1 MGTKK
6 AKKTQPGLKGWEKE
20 KMAGVSRALTWQ
32 DVKEWMEKHEP
43 YMLQT
48 VLKTATTLL
57 VTHCNKS
64 EQSAGEVVKNDKE
77 DDLEEKKG
85 RYMDSE
91 EIEAG
96 ARKWEETENG
106 GKKTESNKWAL
117 QDVNEILLEEYRTQ
131 ERAIFGGDKPFHKL
145 VSDSLKEGKVREDI
159 LVAQRMLYRH
169 RKNFFKEKIGSWE
182 AGNWFTYGG
191 DDTHDFEVI
200 PFQITK
206 NYEEVMRHA
215 ASNRKINIFFKNDS
229 SSEDFERWLEDD
241 F

>member
-1 MGTKK
+1 
-6 AKKTQPGLKGWEKE
+6 
-20 KMAGVSRALTWQ
+20 MAGVSTALSWQ
-32 DVKEWMEKHEP
+32 DVKEWMEKQEP

-48 VLKTATTLL
+48 VLKTASTLL

-64 EQSAGEVVKNDKE
+64 EQSAAEDVKNDKE
-77 DDLEEKKG
+77 DDQEETKIWYRLSEINPTG

-96 ARKWEETENG
+96 ARKWIETDG

-131 ERAIFGGDKPFHKL
+131 ERAIFGGDKAFHKL

-182 AGNWFTYGG
+182 AGNWFTYGS

-215 ASNRKINIFFKNDS
+215 ASNRKINIFFKNFDDFDK
-229 SSEDFERWLEDD
+229 DFEHKIILGK
-241 F
+241 

>member
-1 MGTKK
+1 
-6 AKKTQPGLKGWEKE
+6 
-20 KMAGVSRALTWQ
+20 MAGMSTALSWQ
-32 DVKEWMEKHEP
+32 DVKEWMDQQEP

-57 VTHCNKS
+57 VTHSNKS
-64 EQSAGEVVKNDKE
+64 EQSANEVAKNDKE

-91 EIEAG
+91 EIEAE
-96 ARKWEETENG
+96 ARKWEETKNG

-117 QDVNEILLEEYRTQ
+117 QDVNEILLEEYRKQ
-131 ERAIFGGDKPFHKL
+131 GRAIFGGDKPFHKL

-169 RKNFFKEKIGSWE
+169 RKNFFKEKIGSWG
-182 AGNWFTYGG
+182 ADGNWFTYGS

-215 ASNRKINIFFKNDS
+215 ASNRKINIFFKNFDDFDK
-229 SSEDFERWLEDD
+229 DFEHKIIS
-241 F
+241 